1 MLTAWCPNI
10 LTIFQRAV
18 HTAVDINILYII
30 DIKIDMDIYAF
41 VSKPYE
47 IKRELLNDARC

>member
-1 MLTAWCPNI
+1 MLTVWCPNI